1 MVKQQRRQINRE
13 EKKGNFIGILY
24 LSIYSFYLST
34 YFYLTPNKPERKTFG
49 FFHLKSNVLSSITQ
63 EFLNLQICLFYT
75 FSFKMYMP
83 TKKIFK
89 IKGNKIMFKGS
100 NCDRKSQFSEIL
112 TEPLNPRDL
121 YLSAFSPFHLAF
133 YLYFFL
139 SIHVSVQNSFSNS
152 MQLSFFLS
160 IFLPINISHSI
171 YQSFRLLFFLL
182 SISICRRTIKGEGQG
197 PPNLIKGG
205 ACPYLK

>member
-1 MVKQQRRQINRE
+1 MCTLMQINFKINPLKIILLVVKLKMLYICIYNYLCIYLFNLWLRRTAEKYFMVKQQRRQINRE

-63 EFLNLQICLFYT
+63 QFLNLQICLFYT

-112 TEPLNPRDL
+112 TEPLNPRGV
-121 YLSAFSPFHLAF
+121 YVILS
-133 YLYFFL
+133 
-139 SIHVSVQNSFSNS
+139 
-152 MQLSFFLS
+152 M
-160 IFLPINISHSI
+160 
-171 YQSFRLLFFLL
+171 
-182 SISICRRTIKGEGQG
+182 
-197 PPNLIKGG
+197 
-205 ACPYLK
+205 